1 MDGPV
6 LRTESG
12 LNLLW
17 VANSLNKQ
25 LVHFFGLR
33 IVQPIKILYTDC
45 TPHVKIVPSFNAM
58 PRIAENR
65 AVSFAHRSMRMPSK
79 TILIV
84 DDELSILVPLQFL
97 MEKEG
102 YVAKLAQS
110 GKEAIEKITTI
121 RPDLILLDIMLPDLD
136 GYEIYQ
142 MIRERA
148 EWASIRIIFLTAKNR
163 DADMAKGL
171 AMGADA
177 YITKPFSNTQ
187 LVEKIRDLIGP
198 GRP

>member
-1 MDGPV
+1 M
-6 LRTESG
+6 
-12 LNLLW
+12 
-17 VANSLNKQ
+17 
-25 LVHFFGLR
+25 H
-33 IVQPIKILYTDC
+33 
-45 TPHVKIVPSFNAM
+45 
-58 PRIAENR
+58 
-65 AVSFAHRSMRMPSK
+65 SK

-110 GKEAIEKITTI
+110 GKEAIEKITDI

-142 MIRERA
+142 MIRQRD
-148 EWASIRIIFLTAKNR
+148 EWRSIRIIFLTAKNR
-163 DADMAKGL
+163 DADMATGL

-187 LVEKIRDLIGP
+187 LVEKIRELIGP
-198 GRP
+198 GGP

>member
-1 MDGPV
+1 
-6 LRTESG
+6 
-12 LNLLW
+12 
-17 VANSLNKQ
+17 
-25 LVHFFGLR
+25 
-33 IVQPIKILYTDC
+33 
-45 TPHVKIVPSFNAM
+45 
-58 PRIAENR
+58 
-65 AVSFAHRSMRMPSK
+65 MRRK

-102 YVAKLAQS
+102 YLSKLAQS
-110 GKEAIEKITTI
+110 GKEAIEKIAEL

-142 MIRERA
+142 MIRQRT
-148 EWASIRIIFLTAKNR
+148 EWESIRVIFLTAKNR
-163 DADMAKGL
+163 DADMAKGI

-187 LVEKIRDLIGP
+187 LVEKIRELIGP
-198 GRP
+198 A